1 MDKILIKNLRVL
13 GILGVNEGERTTL
26 RDIVISV
33 TLFADTR
40 RAGQTDNLTNCV
52 DYSQVIKEIRAL
64 VVEARRF
71 TVEAL
76 AEDVANLCL
85 SRPGVRK
92 VTVRIEKPGAVANAE
107 SVGVEIERAN

>member
-52 DYSQVIKEIRAL
+52 DYSQVIKEIQAL

-107 SVGVEIERAN
+107 SWRCQAR